1 MLIQMLMLSE
11 AAERSVGLRE
21 EIDVAGRGKHR
32 EHKELPLGVGGG
44 ALLII
49 FPLGP

>member
-32 EHKELPLGVGGG
+32 EHKGLPLGVGGG
-44 ALLII
+44 VLLII
-49 FPLGP
+49 FPLEP